1 MGGNE
6 YMKYE
11 ELTLD
16 QKISL
21 KGVFMTNPAFAHYKK
36 VMLFWGFVKTIE
48 YFLNDDISFLSN

>member
-1 MGGNE
+1 
-6 YMKYE
+6 MKYE